1 MAQLVYKTGQRRHLF
16 AVRRLRPDPED
27 EMSYVAGTLAAVY
40 RSTDPMDVIRQV
52 REDGQVSPPYVVV
65 HVTGYMLALAHEG
78 QHGFRVWIVEGAE
91 EEEVREQYL
100 SSLIDM
106 VRAEWSVRKTP

>member
-1 MAQLVYKTGQRRHLF
+1 M
-16 AVRRLRPDPED
+16 RRLEPDPDD
-27 EMSYVAGTLAAVY
+27 ETSYVAGTLVAVY

-78 QHGFRVWIVEGAE
+78 QHGFRVWIVQGSG
-91 EEEVREQYL
+91 EEVREQYL
-100 SSLIDM
+100 VSLIDM